1 MGKVGGKPLS
11 VQIIRLG
18 HEVKRGREREMEI
31 CLLYTYLPEMH
42 SQMEKA
48 QAAVKEPM
56 DGSLKIGRHL
66 PFLLD
71 GAIQR
76 EKKIESG
83 RRESFFLLASKAPPP
98 CVAMGCCCWS

>member
-83 RRESFFLLASKAPPP
+83 RKESFFPIGVEGSSAG
-98 CVAMGCCCWS
+98 VAMGCCWS